1 MQKILLIDWEDT
13 IVKSTSKFVEV
24 KRNVAKVLLD
34 NMDQDPEC
42 SEYNEHS
49 LIGLFDE
56 QEVHNMELYQ
66 TRGFDNFRVSLMQ
79 VGSELLGY
87 VFFKQKIYSYID
99 EQIADLSSS
108 EIDYLEGASSV
119 IEELKKREYKMYIVT
134 RANKEEQSAKIEAS
148 SIISLFDGIIYM
160 NSKSK
165 EEYSELLKTYKWF
178 PGQCIMIG
186 NSEIF
191 DINPAKRVGMST
203 ILVKN
208 SKTWYPERG
217 SIDESVLPATIECNN
232 IREILDVLLG
242 PSSP

>member
-13 IVKSTSKFVEV
+13 IIKSTSKFVEV
-24 KRNVAKVLLD
+24 KRNVAKALLD
-34 NMDQDPEC
+34 NRNQDPEY
-42 SEYNEHS
+42 SEYNKDALIGS
-49 LIGLFDE
+49 LIGKFDT
-56 QEVHNMELYQ
+56 QENNNMKLYQ

-79 VGSELLGY
+79 VGSNRLGY
-87 VFFKQKIYSYID
+87 DFFKQKIYSYID

-165 EEYSELLKTYKWF
+165 EEYSELLKKYKWS
-178 PGQCIMIG
+178 PEQCVMIG
-186 NSEIF
+186 NSVRY
-191 DINPAKRVGMST
+191 DINPAKLVGMST

-208 SKTWYPERG
+208 SKTWHPERG
-217 SIDESVLPATIECNN
+217 SIDESVFPATIECNN
-232 IREILDVLLG
+232 IREILDVL
-242 PSSP
+242 